1 MKNNDLSTDPQT
13 WTDDQLA
20 QSAIQKFNHTLE
32 LRNQMHFH
40 IAMRVTSIIRVGMIS
55 IGGLVV
61 VMFLLVSLLL
71 WKFQAMVEAMTTM
84 NQHFNLMSEDMG
96 KMREMVLKMDQSM
109 QPMPTITERVQT
121 MDQSVFA
128 MNQNMDLIATKM
140 VNMDFTMQQMRTN
153 VMRMTQTFVGMDQ
166 AVYGIGRDVNVMSKP
181 MKDFNDIR
189 SIIPLP

>member
-1 MKNNDLSTDPQT
+1 MNSPVSDPQT
-13 WTDDQLA
+13 WSDDQLA
-20 QSAIQKFNHTLE
+20 QATLQKFNHTLE

-84 NQHFNLMSEDMG
+84 NHHFSLMSEDMG
-96 KMREMVLKMDQSM
+96 KMRETILKMDQSM

>member
-128 MNQNMDLIATKM
+128 MNQNMDL
-140 VNMDFTMQQMRTN
+140 
-153 VMRMTQTFVGMDQ
+153 
-166 AVYGIGRDVNVMSKP
+166 
-181 MKDFNDIR
+181 
-189 SIIPLP
+189 